1 MQVGEVW
8 TEVIAE
14 LNEEQI
20 RPISP
25 DREALEA
32 ISTAIHIRTEQIVEV
47 QKELVEA
54 MNQQDLIDEQEYFA
68 EVSCGLDNVI
78 LKLFKQNLIPQFCV
92 LQFVLG
98 SCWP

>member
-1 MQVGEVW
+1 MW

-68 EVSCGLDNVI
+68 EVSCC
-78 LKLFKQNLIPQFCV
+78 LIMSSWNFSNIIWHLNAVSYNYC
-92 LQFVLG
+92 
-98 SCWP
+98 